1 MASPDTSPRRR
12 ERRGRPCSVCGKWFI
27 ADARVRH
34 CQRTCLKPECRAEQ
48 RRRSQASWSRR
59 NPGYWAENR
68 LGEQVSRLEA
78 GQGSASRKPVVRPP
92 PAELAEIPP
101 VFVQEAMGVK
111 GYVITVF
118 LVRMLSRMA
127 QDAMRGQRHEIM
139 EEIGRMLPDE
149 AQDPFR
155 ESGFFK

>member
-1 MASPDTSPRRR
+1 MAHPDSPRRR
-12 ERRGRPCSVCGKWFI
+12 KRRGRPCSVCGKWFI

-59 NPGYWAENR
+59 NPGYWTENR
-68 LGEQVSRLEA
+68 LGAQVSRLEN

-139 EEIGRMLPDE
+139 EEIRRMLPDE

-155 ESGFFK
+155 ESGFSK

>member
-1 MASPDTSPRRR
+1 
-12 ERRGRPCSVCGKWFI
+12 
-27 ADARVRH
+27 
-34 CQRTCLKPECRAEQ
+34 
-48 RRRSQASWSRR
+48 
-59 NPGYWAENR
+59 
-68 LGEQVSRLEA
+68 
-78 GQGSASRKPVVRPP
+78 
-92 PAELAEIPP
+92 LAEIPP

-139 EEIGRMLPDE
+139 EEIRRMLPDE

-155 ESGFFK
+155 ESGFSK

>member
-1 MASPDTSPRRR
+1 MASSDTSPRRR
-12 ERRGRPCSVCGKWFI
+12 KRRGRPCSICGKWFI

-59 NPGYWAENR
+59 NPGYWTENR
-68 LGEQVSRLEA
+68 LGEQVSRLEN
-78 GQGSASRKPVVRPP
+78 GHGSAPRKPVVRPP
-92 PAELAEIPP
+92 PAELAEIPA
-101 VFVQEAMGVK
+101 VFVQEAMGMK

-127 QDAMRGQRHEIM
+127 QDAMRGQRHEIIKV
-139 EEIGRMLPDE
+139 IGRMLPGE

-155 ESGFFK
+155 ESDHSP